1 MAPTSRRLQEESGIA
16 PASHQCPSHRI
27 GRRFLV
33 TPADLPE
40 PPTTP
45 EQILLRIDPGA
56 AFGDGAHPTT
66 QLCLAAVERQVQEI
80 GRLGDWRLGTP
91 GPALIDLGAGTG
103 ILAIAAAK
111 LGAQP
116 ILAVDIDPAA
126 VRVARANVALNQ
138 VAGQV
143 RVEQGSL
150 AEVLAA
156 RYGLARA
163 PLVVAN
169 ILAHVLVDFFAHG
182 LADAVTPD
190 GLLILSGILRTQGP
204 ELRARLGWHGL
215 TLVAEEKKDDWLCVI
230 ARRDDVGTQRDA

>member
-1 MAPTSRRLQEESGIA
+1 MSV
-16 PASHQCPSHRI
+16 ASQHYPPRRI

-40 PPTTP
+40 PPATP
-45 EQILLRIDPGA
+45 EQIVLRLETGA

-66 QLCLAAVERQVQEI
+66 QLCLAAVERQMQEI
-80 GRLGDWRLGTP
+80 GRLGDWGLGTP

-111 LGAQP
+111 LGAAP
-116 ILAVDIDPAA
+116 VLAVDIDPEA

-169 ILAHVLVDFFAHG
+169 ILNHVLVDFFAHG
-182 LADAVTPD
+182 LVDAVAPG

-204 ELRARLGWHGL
+204 EIRARLGWHGL
-215 TLVAEEKKDDWLCVI
+215 ALVAEERREEWLCII
-230 ARRDDVGTQRDA
+230 ARRGDSQAVNPTLRCAKAVDGHADE

>member
-1 MAPTSRRLQEESGIA
+1 MSRTGALSQ
-16 PASHQCPSHRI
+16 ASPISI

-33 TPADLPE
+33 TPADAPA
-40 PPTTP
+40 PASTP
-45 EQILLRIDPGA
+45 AQIVLRIAPGA

-66 QLCLAAVERQVQEI
+66 QLCLAAVERQMQEI
-80 GRLGDWRLGTP
+80 GRLGTP

-111 LGAQP
+111 LGAAP
-116 ILAVDIDPAA
+116 VLAVDIDPAA

-138 VAGQV
+138 VQEQV

-150 AEVLAA
+150 AEVLAGHYA
-156 RYGLARA
+156 LTQA

-182 LADAVTPD
+182 LVDAVTPG

-215 TLVAEEKKDDWLCVI
+215 ALVAEEKKDDWLCMI
-230 ARRDDVGTQRDA
+230 ARQG

>member
-1 MAPTSRRLQEESGIA
+1 MSRKGALSQ
-16 PASHQCPSHRI
+16 ASPISI

-33 TPADLPE
+33 TPADAPA
-40 PPTTP
+40 PASTP
-45 EQILLRIDPGA
+45 AQIVLRIDPGA

-66 QLCLAAVERQVQEI
+66 QLCLAAVERQMQEI
-80 GRLGDWRLGTP
+80 GRLGTP

-111 LGAQP
+111 LGAAP
-116 ILAVDIDPAA
+116 VLAVDIDPAA

-138 VAGQV
+138 VQEQV

-150 AEVLAA
+150 AEVLAGHYA
-156 RYGLARA
+156 LAQA

-182 LADAVTPD
+182 LVDAVTPG

-215 TLVAEEKKDDWLCVI
+215 ALVAEEKKDDWLCMI
-230 ARRDDVGTQRDA
+230 ARQG

>member
-1 MAPTSRRLQEESGIA
+1 MSDKLISRQSRILEESGIA
-16 PASHQCPSHRI
+16 PASHQWPPRRI

-40 PPTTP
+40 PPATP
-45 EQILLRIDPGA
+45 GQILVRIDPGA

-66 QLCLAAVERQVQEI
+66 QLCLAAVERQMQEI
-80 GRLGDWRLGTP
+80 ERLGDWRLRAP

-111 LGAQP
+111 LGAAP
-116 ILAVDIDPAA
+116 VLAVDIDPEA
-126 VRVARANVALNQ
+126 VRVAQANVALNQ

-150 AEVLAA
+150 TEVLAGH
-156 RYGLARA
+156 YGLTQA

-169 ILAHVLVDFFAHG
+169 ILNHVLVDFFAHG
-182 LADAVTPD
+182 LGETVTP
-190 GLLILSGILRTQGP
+190 GELLILSGILRTQGP
-204 ELRARLGWHGL
+204 EIRARLGWHGL
-215 TLVAEEKKDDWLCVI
+215 ALVAEERREEWLCII
-230 ARRDDVGTQRDA
+230 ARRTDRP

>member
-1 MAPTSRRLQEESGIA
+1 MSRTGALSQ
-16 PASHQCPSHRI
+16 ASPISI

-33 TPADLPE
+33 TPADAPA
-40 PPTTP
+40 PASTP
-45 EQILLRIDPGA
+45 AQIVLRIDPGA

-66 QLCLAAVERQVQEI
+66 QLCLAAVERQMQEI
-80 GRLGDWRLGTP
+80 GRLGTP
-91 GPALIDLGAGTG
+91 GPALVDLGAGTG

-111 LGAQP
+111 LGAAP
-116 ILAVDIDPAA
+116 VLAVDIDPAA

-138 VAGQV
+138 VQEQV

-150 AEVLAA
+150 AEVLAGHYA
-156 RYGLARA
+156 LAQA

-182 LADAVTPD
+182 LVDAVTPG

-215 TLVAEEKKDDWLCVI
+215 ALVAEEKKDDWLCMI
-230 ARRDDVGTQRDA
+230 ARQG

>member
-1 MAPTSRRLQEESGIA
+1 MSRKGALSQ
-16 PASHQCPSHRI
+16 ASPISI

-33 TPADLPE
+33 TPADAPA
-40 PPTTP
+40 PASTP
-45 EQILLRIDPGA
+45 AQIVLRIDPGA

-66 QLCLAAVERQVQEI
+66 QLCLAAVERQMQEI
-80 GRLGDWRLGTP
+80 GRLGTP
-91 GPALIDLGAGTG
+91 GPALVDLGAGTG

-111 LGAQP
+111 LGAAP
-116 ILAVDIDPAA
+116 VLAVDIDPAA

-138 VAGQV
+138 VQEQV

-150 AEVLAA
+150 AEVLAGHYA
-156 RYGLARA
+156 LAQA

-182 LADAVTPD
+182 LVDAVTPG

-215 TLVAEEKKDDWLCVI
+215 ALVAEEKKDDWLCMI
-230 ARRDDVGTQRDA
+230 ARQG

>member
-1 MAPTSRRLQEESGIA
+1 MSDKLISRQSRILEESGIA
-16 PASHQCPSHRI
+16 PASHQWPPRRI

-40 PPTTP
+40 PPATP
-45 EQILLRIDPGA
+45 GQILVRIDPGA

-66 QLCLAAVERQVQEI
+66 QLCLAAVERQMQEI

-111 LGAQP
+111 LGAAP
-116 ILAVDIDPAA
+116 VLAVDIDPEA
-126 VRVARANVALNQ
+126 VRVAQANVALNQ

-150 AEVLAA
+150 TEVLAGH
-156 RYGLARA
+156 YGLTQA

-169 ILAHVLVDFFAHG
+169 ILNHVLVDFFAHG
-182 LADAVTPD
+182 LGETVTP
-190 GLLILSGILRTQGP
+190 GELLILSGILRTQGP
-204 ELRARLGWHGL
+204 EIRARLGWHGL
-215 TLVAEEKKDDWLCVI
+215 ALVAEERREEWLCII
-230 ARRDDVGTQRDA
+230 ARRTDRP

>member
-1 MAPTSRRLQEESGIA
+1 MSRKGALSQ
-16 PASHQCPSHRI
+16 ASPISI

-33 TPADLPE
+33 TPADAPA
-40 PPTTP
+40 PASTP
-45 EQILLRIDPGA
+45 AQIVLRIDPGA

-66 QLCLAAVERQVQEI
+66 QLCLAAVERQMQEI
-80 GRLGDWRLGTP
+80 GRLGNWRLGTP

-111 LGAQP
+111 LGAAP
-116 ILAVDIDPAA
+116 VLAVDIDPAA

-138 VAGQV
+138 VEEQV

-156 RYGLARA
+156 RYGLAQA

-182 LADAVTPD
+182 LVDAVTPG

-215 TLVAEEKKDDWLCVI
+215 ALVAEEKKDDWLCMI
-230 ARRDDVGTQRDA
+230 ARQG

>member
-1 MAPTSRRLQEESGIA
+1 VSVTNQHHPPR
-16 PASHQCPSHRI
+16 RI

-33 TPADLPE
+33 TLADL
-40 PPTTP
+40 PTTP

-66 QLCLAAVERQVQEI
+66 QLCLAALERHLQPS
-80 GRLGDWRLGTP
+80 TP
-91 GPALIDLGAGTG
+91 LIDLGAGTG
-103 ILAIAAAK
+103 ILSIAAAK

-116 ILAVDIDPAA
+116 ILAVDIDTAA

-138 VAGQV
+138 VEEQV

-156 RYGLARA
+156 RYGLAQA

-182 LADAVTPD
+182 LVDAVTPD

-204 ELRARLGWHGL
+204 EIRARLGWHGL
-215 TLVAEEKKDDWLCVI
+215 TLVAEEKKDDWLCMI
-230 ARRDDVGTQRDA
+230 ARRTGSP

>member
-1 MAPTSRRLQEESGIA
+1 MAPTSRRLQEESGIV
-16 PASHQCPSHRI
+16 PTNQHHPPRRI

-33 TPADLPE
+33 TLADL
-40 PPTTP
+40 PTTP

-80 GRLGDWRLGTP
+80 GRLGDWRLRAP

-126 VRVARANVALNQ
+126 VRVAQANVALNQ

-156 RYGLARA
+156 RYGLAQA

-182 LADAVTPD
+182 LVDAVTPD

-215 TLVAEEKKDDWLCVI
+215 TLVAEEKKDDWLCMI
-230 ARRDDVGTQRDA
+230 ARRTGSP